1 MEVATHMAHAQTI
14 AFPMRWFA
22 RLALAVPAVLSLVL
36 AGSAHAA
43 GPPPVPL
50 GAADGFAVMAGT
62 TITNTGPTLISGN
75 LGLHPGTAVVG
86 FPPGTVN
93 GAQHVGDAAAQ
104 HAANDLTT
112 AFNDAAGRPSS
123 ATSPPDV
130 GGRTLTGGVYTSGL
144 VGSLGLTG
152 RLTLDA
158 QGDPRAVFIFQIP
171 STLVTATDS
180 SVRLVNGAQACNVF
194 WQVGSSATLGTR
206 TAFQGNILALTSI
219 SVNDGATVNGRLMA
233 RNGAVTLID
242 DMVTRSRCAAGTE
255 PGTNPGTNPGPGTTP
270 ALPALDVR
278 LSKPAVIGRDTS
290 LVIETTDTGAPVSGM
305 SVQFGDQARRVRQQR
320 VPAP

>member
-1 MEVATHMAHAQTI
+1 MSDMEVAPHMSYTQTI
-14 AFPMRWFA
+14 AFPVRWFA
-22 RLALAVPAVLSLVL
+22 RLALAVPAVLLLVL
-36 AGSAHAA
+36 AGSAQAA
-43 GPPPVPL
+43 HPFRSEPPTASRSWP
-50 GAADGFAVMAGT
+50 GS

-75 LGLHPGTAVVG
+75 LGLHPGSAVVG

-93 GAQHVGDAAAQ
+93 GARHVGDAAAQ
-104 HAANDLTT
+104 QAATDLTT

-123 ATSPPDV
+123 AASPPDV

-158 QGDPRAVFIFQIP
+158 QGDPRAVFVFQIP

-219 SVNDGATVNGRLMA
+219 SVSAGATVNGRLLA

-242 DMVTRSRCAAGTE
+242 DTVTAIAVCSRTS
-255 PGTNPGTNPGPGTTP
+255 PGT
-270 ALPALDVR
+270 
-278 LSKPAVIGRDTS
+278 
-290 LVIETTDTGAPVSGM
+290 APE
-305 SVQFGDQARRVRQQR
+305 RP
-320 VPAP
+320 PAPARPRRCRRWTCGCRGPP